1 MNPIMAG
8 KVVIVTGAGRGI
20 GRAAALDL
28 AANGAS
34 VVVNDIGGSLQ
45 GEGRDASP
53 AEAVVDEIR
62 QAGGQA
68 VANTASV
75 AEPQAAATI
84 VDSALAAFGRIDAVV
99 NNAGILRDA
108 IFHRMT
114 SADFDAVMRVH
125 LFGSYY
131 MSCAAA
137 LHFKRQGSGALVHM
151 TSTAGLIG
159 SMGQANY
166 AAAKLAIAGLSRTI
180 ALELAAFGIRSNCIA
195 PGAFSRMIESIPNSS
210 PEEQAAYMA
219 KRAATMR
226 PEQVAPLIT
235 YLASEEAVDVTGQI
249 FGIRGNEIFLYSQ
262 PRPFRSMER
271 EDGWTPEALAEEL
284 LPAWQASL
292 VPAERT
298 RNVFAW
304 DPI

>member
-1 MNPIMAG
+1 MMKG
-8 KVVIVTGAGRGI
+8 KVAIVTGGGRGI

-45 GEGRDASP
+45 GEGTDSMP
-53 AEAVVDEIR
+53 AEQVVEEIRKVGGTAVV
-62 QAGGQA
+62 
-68 VANTASV
+68 NTDSV
-75 AEPQAAATI
+75 AGSDSAGAI
-84 VDSALAAFGRIDAVV
+84 VETALAAFGRIDVVV

-114 SADFDAVMRVH
+114 PDDFNAVLRVH
-125 LFGSYY
+125 LFGSYFL
-131 MSCAAA
+131 SRAAA
-137 LHFKRQGSGALVHM
+137 LHFKRQRSGALVHM

-166 AAAKLAIAGLSRTI
+166 SSAKLAIAGLSRSI
-180 ALELAAFGIRSNCIA
+180 ALDLAGHGVRSNCVA
-195 PGAFSRMIESIPNSS
+195 PGAFSRMIESIPGSS
-210 PEEQAAYMA
+210 PVEQAAYMA

-235 YLASEEAVDVTGQI
+235 FLASDAAAEVTGQI
-249 FGIRGNEIFLYSQ
+249 FGVRGNEVYLYSQ

-271 EDGWTPEALAEEL
+271 EGGWTPSAVANEL

-298 RNVFAW
+298 KGVFPW
-304 DPI
+304 DPV